1 MTHNPLSLFLVT
13 FMLLAFSQCTPE
25 SSNYSF
31 QTFEGNLTIITD
43 STTTN
48 TFHTINIYRSNNYSN
63 YLSFNNLNL
72 EYISNG
78 NRIIINDV
86 PINDE
91 NGFIHIEGIL
101 KTENDSLNVDLLKSQ
116 HTTDSILYFRTHY
129 FGILSRKL

>member
-1 MTHNPLSLFLVT
+1 MSHNPLSLLLIT

-25 SSNYSF
+25 SANYSV
-31 QTFEGNLTIITD
+31 QTFEGNLRIITD

-78 NRIIINDV
+78 DRIIINDV

-101 KTENDSLNVDLLKSQ
+101 EIDNDSLNVDLIKAQ
-116 HTTDSILYFRTHY
+116 HTSDSIIYFRTHY